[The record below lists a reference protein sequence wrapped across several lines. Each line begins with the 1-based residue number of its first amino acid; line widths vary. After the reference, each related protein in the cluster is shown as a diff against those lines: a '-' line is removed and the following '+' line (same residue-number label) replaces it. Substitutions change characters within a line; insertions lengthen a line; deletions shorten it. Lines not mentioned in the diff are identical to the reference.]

1 MPIKGALYA
10 VRCRHHHCHCHCHCH
25 WRAAL
30 TRRPLGRFDQDG
42 TLLDT
47 ETLATE
53 AIRAVIAPYG
63 GMLRRAPLTC
73 PRPVCRDVRVEPQAA
88 PPRAADACVDRHRR
102 RGPRA
107 RREAQRRG
115 ARRAVGGVP
124 ERQGVSCG
132 LARTRTDSHGLAR
145 THARHRC
152 RNASPARWRSCG
164 SSGRPGSRRRSA
176 RPRRGRSR
184 RSGASTSVSSSV
196 SRHGARAAPHH
207 PRSELRRGPDG
218 GGRHEGQARP
228 GDLPERRRAPRTRAQ
243 RVCRVRG
250 RAPRRPCREG
260 GWVSLS
266 RRCFPSQPRVP
277 IDAHA
282 TPRTSP
288 PPVAM
293 PFANTSQT

>member
-132 LARTRTDSHGLAR
+132 LARTRTDSRPAQVPQRLPGALEVVRLLRASGLKEAL
-145 THARHRC
+145 C
-152 RNASPARWRSCG
+152 
-164 SSGRPGSRRRSA
+164 
-176 RPRRGRSR
+176 
-184 RSGASTSVSSSV
+184 TS
-196 SRHGARAAPHH
+196 
-207 PRSELRRGPDG
+207 
-218 GGRHEGQARP
+218 
-228 GDLPERRRAPRTRAQ
+228 APRAVTAF
-243 RVCRVRG
+243 RG
-250 RAPRRPCREG
+250 EHERELFGIAARRTRRP
-260 GWVSLS
+260 
-266 RRCFPSQPRVP
+266 
-277 IDAHA
+277 
-282 TPRTSP
+282 SP
-288 PPVAM
+288 PPQR
-293 PFANTSQT
+293 TSTRS